1 MLYVTLS
8 PLFWT
13 SHASRHSGARSKAKK
28 ELDERFAPFHFWV
41 DWARLKN
48 ERLPRVGQVVSP
60 LTVEDWCRLIA
71 YLSPYQGVSFGA
83 SLAPAPVIDLL
94 SCLNPQFAED
104 LGLKPP
110 RRLEIG
116 GIEFE
121 RTDWLFESWHS
132 ARIRIRFP
140 EPPLTP
146 SYGAGTLRRIEGSTF
161 FTCMRRT
168 PLE

>member
-8 PLFWT
+8 PSFWT
-13 SHASRHSGARSKAKK
+13 SHASRHSGARSKAKA
-28 ELDERFAPFHFWV
+28 ELDVLFAPFHFWV

-94 SCLNPQFAED
+94 SGLNPQFAED

-110 RRLEIG
+110 RTFDVDRL
-116 GIEFE
+116 EFE

-132 ARIRIRFP
+132 ARIRLRFP
-140 EPPLTP
+140 EP
-146 SYGAGTLRRIEGSTF
+146 SIGEEYGAGTLRRIGGSTF

-168 PLE
+168 PLS